1 MRLDAW
7 LANKYPE
14 FSRATVQKLIKS
26 GQATVDGTVITKPSY
41 EVAETQT
48 VSFTPPTAPDFSVD
62 SSQFAASVIFENA
75 NVVVINKPA
84 GMLTH
89 AKGAM
94 AEEFT
99 VADFVRS
106 KFDQTES
113 VANAGN
119 NRLGIVHRLDR
130 ATSGLLICAK
140 NLATAH
146 YLQRQFADRKAHKTY
161 FALVERTPKQ
171 LAAQINLPIA
181 RNVRKPATFQVDP
194 KGKPAITDYRVTEQ
208 FDDGTAL
215 VELKPHTGR
224 THQLRVHL
232 SYIGAPIVG
241 DPIYGNGQFGDR
253 LMLHAAALEITVP
266 TGHGN
271 ERMTFEAPLPT
282 DFMAELERH
291 RD

>member
-14 FSRATVQKLIKS
+14 FSRSTVQKLIKS
-26 GQATVDGTVITKPSY
+26 GQATVDGVAITKPSY

-48 VSFTPPTAPDFSVD
+48 VLFTPPTAPDFSVD

-113 VANAGN
+113 VANASN

-181 RNVRKPATFQVDP
+181 RNVLKPATFQVDP

-208 FDDGTAL
+208 FDDDTAL

-241 DPIYGNGQFGDR
+241 DPVYGNGQFGDR

-266 TGHGN
+266 TEQGN
-271 ERMTFEAPLPT
+271 ERMTFEAPLPA

-291 RD
+291 RG